1 VRKFCVK
8 RIYNK
13 IPGQKKF
20 CGIPLMPLFYTSEL
34 RNKNLV
40 LYLKSWEPQIVL
52 EKKNSLA
59 IAAKR
64 VMEGKKIV
72 MPGVE
77 RDSQEAEHQQLVWIL
92 QREKRKK
99 PKTTSNKGWRKQR
112 NMQKQF
118 LPVRWR
124 GNHGLR
130 LRISSVIIGSIIHER
145 HICCTRLSPPPP
157 YNLTK
162 YEELEEAT
170 LKPNAMARTR

>member
-1 VRKFCVK
+1 
-8 RIYNK
+8 
-13 IPGQKKF
+13 
-20 CGIPLMPLFYTSEL
+20 MPLFYTSEL

-92 QREKRKK
+92 HR
-99 PKTTSNKGWRKQR
+99 
-112 NMQKQF
+112 
-118 LPVRWR
+118 
-124 GNHGLR
+124 
-130 LRISSVIIGSIIHER
+130 
-145 HICCTRLSPPPP
+145 
-157 YNLTK
+157 
-162 YEELEEAT
+162 
-170 LKPNAMARTR
+170 